1 MGPTDL
7 VLSIIA
13 SILANKVG
21 NSNDITQ
28 NQNTEERAKEL
39 IKNTEISDVNDT
51 SKKSEKSRFISFDQ
65 GKIFE
70 YIPLLEEPRIHILF
84 ESEPSTFYHLP
95 AIVLEC
101 IKTKQWYVFRRGRIA
116 AEGIGGGWNNFQN
129 YVNSF
134 KKQNINCYLWL
145 IEQNL
150 LNDLESGLKLWTE
163 ISSSKIPLLATK
175 LSHLNDRFNEI
186 K

>member
-1 MGPTDL
+1 MTPTDF

-21 NSNDITQ
+21 SSSDTMQ
-28 NQNTEERAKEL
+28 NQNAEKRAKEL
-39 IKNTEISDVNDT
+39 FNNTEITDIENT
-51 SKKSEKSRFISFDQ
+51 SNISKSCFISFDQ
-65 GKIFE
+65 DKIFE
-70 YIPLLEEPRIHILF
+70 YIPLLDEPRIHILF

-101 IKTKQWYVFRRGRIA
+101 IKTRQWYVFRRGRIA
-116 AEGIGGGWNNFQN
+116 AEGTGGGWNNFKG
-129 YVNSF
+129 YVDSF
-134 KKQNINCYLWL
+134 KKQNINCCLWL
-145 IEQNL
+145 IEKNL
-150 LNDLESGLKLWTE
+150 LDDLEDGVKLWPE
-163 ISSSKIPLLATK
+163 VSSLIIPLLATK